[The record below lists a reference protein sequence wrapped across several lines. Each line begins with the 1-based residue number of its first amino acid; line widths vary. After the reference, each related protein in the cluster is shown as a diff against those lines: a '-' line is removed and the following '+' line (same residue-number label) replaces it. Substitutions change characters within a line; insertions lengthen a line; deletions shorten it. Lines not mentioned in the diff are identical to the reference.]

1 MKPHPIV
8 SGGDLQNLAAQL
20 RLAHAWRKGGKP
32 GLRAAL
38 RQQQSR
44 PDPKPHVDST
54 VRVPAPEKS
63 LGDVGK
69 P

>member
-1 MKPHPIV
+1 V

-20 RLAHAWRKGGKP
+20 RLAHAWRKGGKQ

-38 RQQQSR
+38 QKQHSR
-44 PDPKPHVDST
+44 PDSKPHSDSKT
-54 VRVPAPEKS
+54 VRVRVPEKS
-63 LGDVGK
+63 LGDAGK